1 MKKTLLLSHL
11 TSIQN
16 LTIFLKLVVQNKKL
30 KNSVSQVKI
39 VEEKLEKQ
47 NRQKNRKS
55 KYLTLILKITSFWQL
70 QAPHKRKYLKS
81 K

>member
-16 LTIFLKLVVQNKKL
+16 LTIFLKLVAQNKMP

-70 QAPHKRKYLKS
+70 RAPH
-81 K
+81 

>member
-16 LTIFLKLVVQNKKL
+16 LTIFLKLVAQNKMP

-55 KYLTLILKITSFWQL
+55 KYLALILKITSFWQL
-70 QAPHKRKYLKS
+70 QAPH
-81 K
+81 

>member
-70 QAPHKRKYLKS
+70 QAPH
-81 K
+81 

>member
-55 KYLTLILKITSFWQL
+55 KYPTLIPKITSFWQL
-70 QAPHKRKYLKS
+70 QAPH
-81 K
+81 